1 MSITDVSVVIVNW
14 NTRDILRNCLK
25 SIYEQ
30 TGDVALEVIVIDNAS
45 SDGSAEMVRKNF
57 PKVNLIENSENRGF
71 AAANNQGITIAEGR
85 YVLLLNSD
93 TIVLENAIDKT
104 LSFAD
109 AHPEAAIV
117 GCQVWDDSD
126 TIQMTCFRFPSVFN
140 LFLSAF
146 WLNKFFKHNRILGRE
161 WMLWWG
167 RDSERE
173 VDVISGS
180 FMFVKRKAIEEVG
193 LMDEDYFLYYEET
206 DWCYRFARAGW
217 KILFWPGAKIL
228 HWHGGRNSS
237 KQESLRM
244 FVQFQKSLLIFFR
257 KHYGWL
263 NCITARLLLI
273 MSFGLRCCSWILV
286 VSLKRLLGN
295 SIDSEKEK
303 LIKHWG
309 ALKFCAFGAV
319 PEKA

>member
-1 MSITDVSVVIVNW
+1 
-14 NTRDILRNCLK
+14 
-25 SIYEQ
+25 
-30 TGDVALEVIVIDNAS
+30 
-45 SDGSAEMVRKNF
+45 
-57 PKVNLIENSENRGF
+57 
-71 AAANNQGITIAEGR
+71 
-85 YVLLLNSD
+85 
-93 TIVLENAIDKT
+93 
-104 LSFAD
+104 
-109 AHPEAAIV
+109 
-117 GCQVWDDSD
+117 
-126 TIQMTCFRFPSVFN
+126 
-140 LFLSAF
+140 
-146 WLNKFFKHNRILGRE
+146 
-161 WMLWWG
+161 MLWWG